1 MKTIATAHGYEVRTN
16 GRTYFVSDGTQCR
29 LATTSKAKA
38 MNCLK
43 SCLKHEGRTV
53 RRFADRPIT
62 NTSKAKSHGR

>member
-29 LATTSKAKA
+29 LATTSKTKA

-43 SCLKHEGRTV
+43 SCLKAEG
-53 RRFADRPIT
+53 
-62 NTSKAKSHGR
+62 KSI